1 MNINNYPALKILL
14 LSAIGFVIGKFIPIS
29 SFTLISVGFVILIGL
44 IIHLTKVNKSIFP
57 ILLLILLGLATS
69 YRTSNLDY
77 NYDGEFFENQ
87 NGYFSGKIVD
97 LSKSTKKNYR
107 VIAEGKV
114 IFGNFIY
121 QDNVRIALTIIL
133 SSRDKKQYN
142 NFPSGDEQIWCKI
155 KLRPPNK
162 ANLPSEF
169 NEVNYFRSLD
179 VQYTAIC
186 YSNDFAFCSNKNEQ
200 TLQENILSSVN
211 KQIDRIYSNYTRGIV
226 KALLIGDR
234 TEITKQTQ
242 QEFSQTGVVH
252 ILSVSGFHVGV
263 IAGIL
268 YWLFSFF
275 PSRILRFSFTI
286 LALSFYIFL
295 IGYPPSAIRA
305 GLMIALYLLA
315 NLLQRK
321 ANPINIIATVILII
335 AIVHPATLYSAGFQ
349 MSIGAIIG
357 ITLLFGPFN
366 AFFQKILKFEKY
378 SITHKIAASLAI
390 TFASSAVVSPIVAY
404 YFSTYSVISPLANLV
419 IIPLMLFAQIF
430 SIVSV
435 IGSYF
440 FLSLGDIFAN
450 TAQLCIELSG
460 AINHYLASIKYS
472 YLAGGNVMYFS
483 LFFGIIITY
492 MFLSKKI
499 ETFVFRFSSSLIL
512 SVLFILIINSHSDA
526 KYILVKRYDNLVAID
541 TMNRRAMIISNSKLA
556 VRKDDFPLKMYLI
569 NSKIIKIYYSKNLAI
584 VANKIDNRQLSTKAI
599 NNTALNQIYNLL
611 KKSQN

>member
-29 SFTLISVGFVILIGL
+29 NFMLISVGFAIVIGL
-44 IIHLTKVNKSIFP
+44 IIHLTKINKSLFP
-57 ILLLILLGLATS
+57 ILLSILLGLATS
-69 YRTSNLDY
+69 YRTSNLEY
-77 NYDGEFFENQ
+77 NYDGEFFQNQ

-121 QDNVRIALTIIL
+121 QDNVRIALTIIR
-133 SSRDKKQYN
+133 SSRDKKQYK
-142 NFPSGDEQIWCKI
+142 NFPSGDEKIWCKI
-155 KLRPPNK
+155 KFRPPNK
-162 ANLPSEF
+162 ANLPYEF
-169 NEVNYFRSLD
+169 NEINYLRSLD
-179 VQYTAIC
+179 VQYTATC
-186 YSNDFAFCSNKNEQ
+186 YSNDFAFSINKNAR
-200 TLQENILSSVN
+200 TLQEKILSSIN
-211 KQIDRIYSNYTRGIV
+211 TQIDKIYSNSTRGIV

-234 TEITKQTQ
+234 TEISKQTRS
-242 QEFSQTGVVH
+242 EFSQTGVVH

-275 PSRILRFSFTI
+275 PSNILRFSFTI

-295 IGYPPSAIRA
+295 IGYPPSAVRA
-305 GLMIALYLLA
+305 GLMITLYLLA

-321 ANPINIIATVILII
+321 ANPINIIATVMLII
-335 AIVHPATLYSAGFQ
+335 AVIHPATLYSAGFQ
-349 MSIGAIIG
+349 MSIGAIMG
-357 ITLLFGPFN
+357 ITLLFVPFN
-366 AFFQKILKFEKY
+366 TFFKKILKFEKY
-378 SITHKIAASLAI
+378 SITQKIAASLAI

-404 YFSTYSVISPLANLV
+404 YFSTYSIISPLANLV

-435 IGSYF
+435 IGSYI

-450 TAQLCIELSG
+450 TAQFCIELSEV
-460 AINHYLASIKYS
+460 ISHYLASIKYS
-472 YLAGGNVMYFS
+472 YLTGGNVLYFS
-483 LFFGIIITY
+483 IFFGIIVTY

-499 ETFVFRFSSSLIL
+499 ETFIFRFSSSLFL
-512 SVLFILIINSHSDA
+512 SVLFILLINSYSNA

-541 TMNRRAMIISNSKLA
+541 TLNHRAMIISDSKLA
-556 VRKDDFPLKMYLI
+556 VRKDDFPLKMYLK
-569 NSKIIKIYYSKNLAI
+569 NSNISTLYYSRNLYA
-584 VANKIDNRQLSTKAI
+584 VSKKLRNNKMKTKPI
-599 NNTALNQIYNLL
+599 NNKVLARIYSTLQKADN
-611 KKSQN
+611 